1 MCRTRDFRD
10 LSRGGCYQ
18 NCVCLGGVRKDHN
31 PMNRTEVHHA
41 MLPTRIRLT
50 PWLQLAIIVGCL
62 ALYHIAEGKRL
73 AWLEL
78 LGSVALALS
87 QIRKQTH
94 R

>member
-1 MCRTRDFRD
+1 
-10 LSRGGCYQ
+10 
-18 NCVCLGGVRKDHN
+18 
-31 PMNRTEVHHA
+31 